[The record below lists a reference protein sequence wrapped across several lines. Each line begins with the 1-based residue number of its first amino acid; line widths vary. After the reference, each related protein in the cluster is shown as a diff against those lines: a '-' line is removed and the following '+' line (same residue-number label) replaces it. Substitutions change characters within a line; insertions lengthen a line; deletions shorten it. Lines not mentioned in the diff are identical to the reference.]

1 MIKVKEVIIVEGR
14 YDKIKLSSIIDGV
27 IIETNGFGIFKDKH
41 KQRYIKKMAEKNGII
56 ILTDSDS
63 AGFIIRAK
71 ISSFVEPRLIK
82 HAYIPD
88 ILGKEKR
95 KDLPSKEGKL
105 GVEGIDSEII
115 IKAIESAGYIEDRA
129 KTDRI
134 TKLDFY
140 QLGLSGRDN
149 SSDKRNKLLKKLDL
163 PEQMPVNSLIRA
175 VNALYSREE
184 FIDYVNGVADE

>member
-95 KDLPSKEGKL
+95 KDSPSKEGKL

>member
-184 FIDYVNGVADE
+184 FIDYVNGMADE